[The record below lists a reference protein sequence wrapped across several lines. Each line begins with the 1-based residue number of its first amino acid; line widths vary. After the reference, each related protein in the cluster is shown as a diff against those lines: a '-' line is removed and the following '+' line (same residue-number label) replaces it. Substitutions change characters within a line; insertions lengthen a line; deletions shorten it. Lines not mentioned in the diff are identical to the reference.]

1 MRVDVYDAAVERTM
15 KAFYRSLTEKDKR
28 RYAAVEVSKLDH
40 GGTKYISRV
49 LGIDPKTIRQGIADL
64 ENAEAIEQSRVR
76 KKGAVARPR

>member
-1 MRVDVYDAAVERTM
+1 LHVDVYDAAAERTM
-15 KAFYRSLTEKDKR
+15 KAFYRSLSEKDKR

-40 GGTKYISRV
+40 GGTEYISRI

-64 ENAEAIEQSRVR
+64 ENTEALEQPRVR